1 MSSSESVFF
10 PANCESSLLS
20 TLPSINLSFDEMKH
34 KMAQFTLKFDK
45 FIMNM
50 REKKLEERNR
60 YMKSIGEDREIQKNL
75 QKQINDCKEI
85 EKNSIEAVEKE
96 KQEVIE
102 AERSIAEFKEKKA
115 MMTEKR
121 EYLLQ
126 QIQEISQAIQ
136 KKREFRTN
144 MRHMFI
150 KQAAKNQ
157 PELRFWEEH
166 LAMKIKGVKDDF
178 LKIIFTHIDEN
189 DWMKEFYFIINLS
202 KREYEV
208 TECSP
213 ALATVHE
220 IVSKLNSSRDFF
232 EFLKNMRK
240 AFKKSIQLS

>member
-1 MSSSESVFF
+1 MSHGESVFF
-10 PANCESSLLS
+10 GSNCETLLLPG
-20 TLPSINLSFDEMKH
+20 LPSMNMMFEEMKH
-34 KMAQFTLKFDK
+34 KMGEFTVKFDK
-45 FIMNM
+45 FVMNM

-60 YMKSIGEDREIQKNL
+60 YLKSVGEDREIQRNL
-75 QKQINDCKEI
+75 QKQIEECKEI
-85 EKNSIEAVEKE
+85 EKRMQEAIERE

-102 AERSIAEFKEKKA
+102 AERSIAEFKEKKEV
-115 MMTEKR
+115 MMEKR

-126 QIQEISQAIQ
+126 KIQDISQTIQ
-136 KKREFRTN
+136 KKREFRSN

-150 KQAAKNQ
+150 KQAAKDK
-157 PELRFWEEH
+157 PELEFWEEH

-220 IVSKLNSSRDFF
+220 IVSKLNTCRDFF
-232 EFLKNMRK
+232 GFLKDMRK
-240 AFKKSIQLS
+240 AFKKSIQSS